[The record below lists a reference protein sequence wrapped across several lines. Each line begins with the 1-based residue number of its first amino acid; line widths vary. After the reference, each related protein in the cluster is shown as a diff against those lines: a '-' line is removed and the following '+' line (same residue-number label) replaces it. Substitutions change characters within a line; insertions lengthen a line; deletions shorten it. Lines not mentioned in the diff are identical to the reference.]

1 MCTSSRKRPRTSIL
15 DFVSRNDSS
24 LGPGTDCLFAS
35 AVLDKRAV
43 VQLVNRLAQLLLS
56 IHHNRAIPRHRLLD
70 WLSRHKQE
78 PNSLR
83 SGLHGKPI
91 EEPVAWYGPI

>member
-1 MCTSSRKRPRTSIL
+1 MCTSSRKTPRTSIL
-15 DFVSRNDSS
+15 DFVSRDESS

-56 IHHNRAIPRHRLLD
+56 VHHNWAVPGHRLLD

-78 PNSLR
+78 PNTLR
-83 SGLHGKPI
+83 SGLYGQFVPAI
-91 EEPVAWYGPI
+91 EQHQ